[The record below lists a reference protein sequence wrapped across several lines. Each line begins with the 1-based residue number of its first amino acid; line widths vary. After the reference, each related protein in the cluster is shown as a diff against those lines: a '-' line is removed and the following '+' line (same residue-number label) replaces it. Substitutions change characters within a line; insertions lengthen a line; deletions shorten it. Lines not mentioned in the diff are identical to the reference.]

1 MFLPEV
7 TLWRCDFCFGIKL
20 FMIFFLRHDIVNIVT
35 IVGVFFSTVATLLG
49 DVTDNKI
56 YKKHQDAMKLCFLS
70 PKYA

>member
-1 MFLPEV
+1 MFLREV
-7 TLWRCDFCFGIKL
+7 TVRSLQL
-20 FMIFFLRHDIVNIVT
+20 NLLFLRHDMVNIVT
-35 IVGVFFSTVATLLG
+35 TVGVFFSTVATLLG